1 MGLQQLVY
9 FSKTHPADARKVLLV
24 ANHPRRYFPFAAT
37 GINISAFVLELVR
50 NRRVHRSLLQSLET
64 NILLIGSSSSPV
76 KSDRAA
82 QSNNPVKSDRAPQSN
97 DDFIDPASIVHS
109 VNGSDEG
116 PSDSEPLVS
125 LGIDSI
131 HDIYCYTYLRYF

>member
-1 MGLQQLVY
+1 MLGLQQLVY
-9 FSKTHPADARKVLLV
+9 FSKAHPADARKVLLV

-50 NRRVHRSLLQSLET
+50 SRRMHRSLLQSLET
-64 NILLIGSSSSPV
+64 NILLIRSSSSPG
-76 KSDRAA
+76 
-82 QSNNPVKSDRAPQSN
+82 KSDRAPQSN
-97 DDFIDPASIVHS
+97 DYFIDPASIVHS

-131 HDIYCYTYLRYF
+131 HDIYCYTYIRYF